1 MMWTALWSRPICRSI
16 TLSALICRPF
26 PSGTAPTRVGPLA
39 ERVSTDALW
48 RLVFGRW
55 LRCMVAGWVQ
65 ATAGGT
71 STCGN
76 AMIPL
81 LVSEEQGVRKSTF
94 CRMLLPPELRNYY
107 TDKFELAGDER
118 LELALSRFALVN
130 LDEFDRYNKLHNA
143 KLKNL
148 VQLAPCK
155 RAALMLPDLAK

>member
-1 MMWTALWSRPICRSI
+1 
-16 TLSALICRPF
+16 
-26 PSGTAPTRVGPLA
+26 
-39 ERVSTDALW
+39 
-48 RLVFGRW
+48 
-55 LRCMVAGWVQ
+55 
-65 ATAGGT
+65 
-71 STCGN
+71 
-76 AMIPL
+76 MIPL

-148 VQLAPCK
+148 VQLGTMQARRPY
-155 RAALMLPDLAK
+155 AAGFSKMARVASFIGTSNRFDLLTDPTGSRRFYCQEVKHVIDCDTPLDYAQLYAQLLHEVQSGEITYSSSEPFR